1 MEGLG
6 ESIRRAMESGRPS
19 RPSTAPTILTARDI
33 MATKVVCLRPTQ
45 TMAEAI
51 ALLLK
56 HGISGAPVIDGPSRL
71 IGMLS
76 EADCMRPLVSSRF
89 HSQGSPNERLVEE
102 IMSRSLTTI
111 TLEPDI
117 YSIADRFLSDGLR
130 RLPVV
135 NQGELMGQVS
145 RRDVLQAIQTMG

>member
-1 MEGLG
+1 
-6 ESIRRAMESGRPS
+6 
-19 RPSTAPTILTARDI
+19 
-33 MATKVVCLRPTQ
+33 
-45 TMAEAI
+45 MAEAI

-89 HSQGSPNERLVEE
+89 HSQGSPHDQLVEA
-102 IMSRSLTTI
+102 IMSRDLTIIAPDT
-111 TLEPDI
+111 DI

-135 NQGELMGQVS
+135 SQGELMGQVS
-145 RRDVLQAIQTMG
+145 RRDVLQAIQNMG